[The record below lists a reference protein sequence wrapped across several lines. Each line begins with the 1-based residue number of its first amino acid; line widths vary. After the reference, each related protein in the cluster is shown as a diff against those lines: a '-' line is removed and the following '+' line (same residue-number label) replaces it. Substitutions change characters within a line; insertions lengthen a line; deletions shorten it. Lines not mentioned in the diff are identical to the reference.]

1 MITLTLLILA
11 LTIVVVGIVLF
22 VVGMPIAALVALDLL
37 LPIGVFLGLGK
48 LIFGKKKK

>member
-11 LTIVVVGIVLF
+11 LVIVVIGIVLF
-22 VVGMPIAALVALDLL
+22 LVGLPIWALVVLDLL
-37 LPIGVFLGLGK
+37 LPIGVLMGLGR